1 MQPVLAVT
9 RAPAGRKQPAGAFH
23 FKEISMTRCSRTI
36 LAALC
41 GSLLMGQALLAASP
55 AYAADEPA
63 GAVQAKPNWYPRRAD
78 LALVKQYAVLP
89 KPEGVTIVDARP
101 AARKYDLGHIPTAV
115 NIPDSQFDKLAPALL
130 SQDKSQLVIFYCD
143 GPECVLSHNSAF
155 KAEKLGYTNVRVYAE
170 GFPDWIKNGNL
181 HAVSVARIKQ
191 LMDEKAAFTLV
202 DARPKDRKY
211 DKGHIPGAISLP
223 DSQFDKLAAE
233 RLPADKAAP
242 IYFYCDGLACKLSN
256 DSAEKAIR
264 LGYTDV
270 KVVPEGYPGW
280 EKAYGPGPGAV
291 AADVPASAPAIVA
304 GKEPGTIAVTSFE
317 RILREAPGTV
327 HLIDVREPR
336 EYAAGTFKGAINM
349 PVNTIEKNLD
359 KLPTDKPIVFFC
371 GAGGRSGEAHDLVR
385 AQRPALKTV
394 FIDATIKWSADGSYT
409 IAAN

>member
-1 MQPVLAVT
+1 M
-9 RAPAGRKQPAGAFH
+9 RIKS
-23 FKEISMTRCSRTI
+23 KTI

-41 GSLLMGQALLAASP
+41 GSFVLVPVLLAPPP
-55 AYAADEPA
+55 AFAADEAPA
-63 GAVQAKPNWYPRRAD
+63 QAVQAKPNWYPRRAD
-78 LALVKQYAVLP
+78 LNLVKQYAVLP
-89 KPEGVTIVDARP
+89 KPEGVTIIDARP

-115 NIPDSQFDKLAPALL
+115 NIPDSQFDQLAPKLL
-130 SQDKSQLVIFYCD
+130 PADKSQLVIFYCD

-170 GFPDWIKNGNL
+170 GFPDWIRNGNL

-191 LMDEKAAFTLV
+191 LQDEKAAFTLV

-223 DSQFDKLAAE
+223 DSQFEKLAGQL
-233 RLPADKAAP
+233 LPQDKAASL
-242 IYFYCDGLACKLSN
+242 YFYCDGLACKLSN
-256 DSAEKAIR
+256 DSAEKAIK
-264 LGYTDV
+264 LGYTNV

-291 AADVPASAPAIVA
+291 AGGAPAAAPAIVA
-304 GKEPGTIAVTSFE
+304 GKEPGTIAVESFE
-317 RILREAPGTV
+317 KIYREAPQSV
-327 HLIDVREPR
+327 YLIDVREPR
-336 EYAAGTFKGAINM
+336 EYAGGTFKGAINM
-349 PVNTIEKNLD
+349 PVNSIEANLD
-359 KLPTDKPIVFFC
+359 KLPTDKPIIFFC

-394 FIDATIKWSADGSYT
+394 FIDATIKFAANGDYT